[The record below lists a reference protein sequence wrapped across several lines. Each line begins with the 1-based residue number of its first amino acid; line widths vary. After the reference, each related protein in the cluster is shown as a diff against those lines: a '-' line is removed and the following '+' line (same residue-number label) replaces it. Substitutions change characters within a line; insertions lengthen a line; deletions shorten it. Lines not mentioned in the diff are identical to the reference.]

1 MLIPQPLNLL
11 IRINTIIL
19 QSNKVL
25 PTIKIQH
32 RPQNL
37 SGSQLRKRGVLLML
51 MFDLLGRAIL
61 FLFLFLNS
69 SFKRKNQLNSGILR
83 NIVGYQVVFSPM
95 RNLAWAAAIPFL
107 PFLKTLYVCTF
118 LESLHAGP
126 TVHATLPD
134 QDKEQPT
141 FQDIFQHLRL
151 GEDFCVHGVCEAFDN
166 LTCSRITFQV
176 NSSFPRSSSGR
187 NAAI

>member
-83 NIVGYQVVFSPM
+83 NIVGYQVVFAPM
-95 RNLAWAAAIPFL
+95 RNLAWAAGNPFSSIPQNSL
-107 PFLKTLYVCTF
+107 CLYFSRVSACR
-118 LESLHAGP
+118 A
-126 TVHATLPD
+126 
-134 QDKEQPT
+134 
-141 FQDIFQHLRL
+141 
-151 GEDFCVHGVCEAFDN
+151 HGARHF
-166 LTCSRITFQV
+166 TR
-176 NSSFPRSSSGR
+176 PR
-187 NAAI
+187 